1 MFDFDTLPARRGTAS
16 LKWDFG
22 GRLAGRGD
30 LLPLWVADMDFVAPP
45 FIAEAVA
52 RRAAHG
58 VFGYTLEPE
67 SYFEAAIGWLARRHG
82 WVVERPWLVSAPGVV
97 QALSAAIVAAS
108 APGDRI
114 VIQPPVYYPFALRI
128 RANGRVVVEN
138 PLVLDGDRYR
148 MDVPGLER
156 ALADGARVLLLC
168 SPHNPGGRAWSRD
181 ELEPVVAACARHG
194 AVIVSDEIH
203 ADLVLDGRRHVSLA
217 SISEEAA
224 RRTITCVSA
233 TKTFNLA
240 GLGGSLSI
248 VADEGLRGRLQAALG
263 AQCGGTANCFAVAA
277 TEAAWRQGDGWLD
290 ELLRYLAANLA
301 YLADRLPREIPGA
314 RVLPLEATYLA
325 WIDLRG
331 LGLPDDE
338 VRTRLLDA
346 GIWLDE
352 GRKFGRGGEGFQRL
366 NLACPRSVLVRAID
380 GISRALG
387 GSAGAGGRGTAR
399 GSA

>member
-1 MFDFDTLPARRGTAS
+1 MFDFDTLPERRGTAS

-22 GRLAGRGD
+22 GRIAGRED

-82 WVVERPWLVSAPGVV
+82 WAVPRPWLVPAPGVV
-97 QALSAAIVAAS
+97 QTISAAIVAAC
-108 APGDRI
+108 AAGDRI

-128 RANGRVVVEN
+128 RANGREVVEN
-138 PLVLDGDRYR
+138 PLVLDGGRYR

-156 ALADGARVLLLC
+156 ALADGARVLVLC
-168 SPHNPGGRAWSRD
+168 SPHNPGGRAWTRD

-203 ADLVLDGRRHVSLA
+203 ADLVLDGRRHVPLA
-217 SISEEAA
+217 SISAEAA
-224 RRTITCVSA
+224 RITVTCVSA

-240 GLGGSLSI
+240 GLGGSLAI
-248 VADEGLRGRLQAALG
+248 VADEALRRKLQAALG

-277 TEAAWRQGDGWLD
+277 SEAAWRQGDGWVD
-290 ELLRYLAANLA
+290 ELLGTSRATSRTSPTACRA
-301 YLADRLPREIPGA
+301 VVPGA
-314 RVLPLEATYLA
+314 RVLPA
-325 WIDLRG
+325 RG
-331 LGLPDDE
+331 DVPRVDRPAGARA
-338 VRTRLLDA
+338 VRTTRC
-346 GIWLDE
+346 
-352 GRKFGRGGEGFQRL
+352 GRGCSTPGSG
-366 NLACPRSVLVRAID
+366 STRAA
-380 GISRALG
+380 S
-387 GSAGAGGRGTAR
+387 SAGAAR
-399 GSA
+399 DSSV

>member
-22 GRLAGRGD
+22 GRIAGRED

-67 SYFEAAIGWLARRHG
+67 SYFAAAIGWLARRHG
-82 WVVERPWLVSAPGVV
+82 WAVKRSWLVSAPGVV
-97 QALSAAIVAAS
+97 QSLSAAIVAAS

-128 RANGRVVVEN
+128 RANGREVVEN
-138 PLVLDGDRYR
+138 ALVLDGDRYR

-156 ALADGARVLLLC
+156 ALADGARALVLC
-168 SPHNPGGRAWSRD
+168 SPHNPGGRAWTRG
-181 ELEPVVAACARHG
+181 ELEPVVAACARRG

-203 ADLVLDGRRHVSLA
+203 ADLVLDGRRHVPLA
-217 SISEEAA
+217 SLSEEAA
-224 RRTITCVSA
+224 RITVTCVSA

-240 GLGGSLSI
+240 GLGGSLAI
-248 VADEGLRGRLQAALG
+248 VADEGLRRRLQAALG

-277 TEAAWRQGDGWLD
+277 SEAAWRQGDVWLE
-290 ELLRYLAANLA
+290 ELLAYLAGTLA
-301 YLADRLPREIPGA
+301 YLADRLPREVPGA

-325 WIDLRG
+325 WIDLRA
-331 LGLPDDE
+331 LGLSDDE
-338 VRTRLLDA
+338 VRGRLFDA

-366 NLACPRSVLVRAID
+366 NLACPRAVISRAVD

-387 GSAGAGGRGTAR
+387 GKA
-399 GSA
+399 

>member
-1 MFDFDTLPARRGTAS
+1 MFDFDTLPVRRGTAS

-22 GRLAGRGD
+22 GRIAGRED
-30 LLPLWVADMDFVAPP
+30 LLPLWVADMDFIAPS

-97 QALSAAIVAAS
+97 QTISAAIVAAS

-128 RANGRVVVEN
+128 RANGREVVEN

-148 MDVPGLER
+148 MDVAGLER
-156 ALADGARVLLLC
+156 ALAGGARVLVLC
-168 SPHNPGGRAWSRD
+168 SPHNPGGRAWSRG
-181 ELEPVVAACARHG
+181 ELEPVVAACARRG

-203 ADLVLDGRRHVSLA
+203 ADLVLGGRRHVPLA
-217 SISEEAA
+217 SLSEEAE
-224 RRTITCVSA
+224 RITM
-233 TKTFNLA
+233 A
-240 GLGGSLSI
+240 GLGGSLAV
-248 VADEGLRGRLQAALG
+248 VADEGLRRKLQAAIG

-277 TEAAWRQGDGWLD
+277 AEAAWRQGDAWLD
-290 ELLRYLAANLA
+290 ELIRYLAGNLT
-301 YLADRLPREIPGA
+301 YLADRLPREVPGA
-314 RVLPLEATYLA
+314 RVFPLEATYLA
-325 WIDLRG
+325 WIDLRA
-331 LGLPDDE
+331 LGLADEE

-352 GRKFGRGGEGFQRL
+352 GRKFGRGGEGFQRI
-366 NLACPRSVLVRAID
+366 NLACPRSVVVRAVD
-380 GISRALG
+380 GLAHALG
-387 GSAGAGGRGTAR
+387 GKR
-399 GSA
+399 

>member
-22 GRLAGRGD
+22 GRMAGRED
-30 LLPLWVADMDFVAPP
+30 LLPLWVADMDFIAPP

-82 WVVERPWLVSAPGVV
+82 WAVERPWLVSAPGVV
-97 QALSAAIVAAS
+97 QTISAAIVAAS

-128 RANGRVVVEN
+128 RANEREVVEN
-138 PLVLDGDRYR
+138 PLVPDGDRYR
-148 MDVPGLER
+148 MDVSGLER
-156 ALADGARVLLLC
+156 ALADGARVLVLC
-168 SPHNPGGRAWSRD
+168 SPHNPGGRAWTRG
-181 ELEPVVAACARHG
+181 ELEPVVATCARRG

-203 ADLVLDGRRHVSLA
+203 ADLVLDGRHHVPLA
-217 SISEEAA
+217 SLSEEAA
-224 RRTITCVSA
+224 RITVTCVSA

-240 GLGGSLSI
+240 GLGGSLAI
-248 VADEGLRGRLQAALG
+248 VADEGLRRKLLAALG

-277 TEAAWRQGDGWLD
+277 SEAAWRQGDAWVD
-290 ELLRYLAANLA
+290 ELLRYLAGNLA
-301 YLADRLPREIPGA
+301 YLADRLPREVPGA

-325 WIDLRG
+325 WIDLRA
-331 LGLPDDE
+331 LGLADDE
-338 VRTRLLDA
+338 ARTRLLDA

-366 NLACPRSVLVRAID
+366 NLACPRSVVVRAVD
-380 GISRALG
+380 GLARALG
-387 GSAGAGGRGTAR
+387 GKT
-399 GSA
+399 

>member
-1 MFDFDTLPARRGTAS
+1 MFDFDTLPTRRGTAS

-22 GRLAGRGD
+22 GRIAGRED
-30 LLPLWVADMDFVAPP
+30 LLPLWVADMDFVAPS
-45 FIAEAVA
+45 FIAEAVT

-82 WVVERPWLVSAPGVV
+82 WAVERPWLVSAPGVV
-97 QALSAAIVAAS
+97 QAISAAIVAAS

-128 RANGRVVVEN
+128 RANGREVVEN
-138 PLVLDGDRYR
+138 PLVSDGDRYR
-148 MDVPGLER
+148 MDLPGLER
-156 ALADGARVLLLC
+156 ALADGARVLVLC
-168 SPHNPGGRAWSRD
+168 SPHNPGGRAWTRG
-181 ELEPVVAACARHG
+181 ELEPVAAACARHG
-194 AVIVSDEIH
+194 AVVVSDEIH
-203 ADLVLDGRRHVSLA
+203 ADLVLDGRRHVPLA
-217 SISEEAA
+217 SISGEAA
-224 RRTITCVSA
+224 RITITCVSA

-240 GLGGSLSI
+240 GLGGSLAV
-248 VADEGLRGRLQAALG
+248 VADEELRRKLQAAIG

-277 TEAAWRQGDGWLD
+277 SEAAWRQGDGWVD
-290 ELLRYLAANLA
+290 GLLRYLAGNLA
-301 YLADRLPREIPGA
+301 YLADRLPRVVPGA

-325 WIDLRG
+325 WIDLRA
-331 LGLPDDE
+331 LGLTDDE

-366 NLACPRSVLVRAID
+366 NLACPRSVVARAVD
-380 GISRALG
+380 GLERALG
-387 GSAGAGGRGTAR
+387 GKA
-399 GSA
+399 